1 MSKKIIFFGNERFA
15 TGTTSK
21 LLIIKALVNLGYD
34 IEYIVL
40 SQKDINK
47 NKPEI
52 IDFAINHHIKII
64 YFENNE
70 SLYDQLSKSKT
81 EFAVLASFG
90 RIIPAKI
97 LDLFS
102 GGIINIHPSLLPLH
116 RGPTPLESVIL
127 EGQTKTGI
135 SIIKLVLKMDSGP
148 IYAQEPILIKPNI
161 HKQELADMLDQKAS
175 ELLSQIIDDVTAY
188 KLDPIPQSDNNA
200 TYDKMIFKKD
210 SLLNPLTHSAIQL
223 ERQIRAH
230 EIWPRS
236 LLKINGIDLIVLKAH
251 VLEGKIKPGSI
262 YLKNRTFGVGTIDGL
277 LIIDELLPL
286 GKNKMSSKAFLAG
299 YKDKFFEEI

>member
-34 IEYIVL
+34 IEYIIL

-52 IDFAINHHIKII
+52 VDFAINHNIKII

-70 SLYDQLSKSKT
+70 SLYSQLLNLKT

-127 EGQTKTGI
+127 EGQNKTGI

-148 IYAQEPILIKPNI
+148 IYAQESIAIKPNVR
-161 HKQELADMLDQKAS
+161 KQELANTLDQKAS
-175 ELLSQIIDDVTAY
+175 ELLSKIIDDITTY
-188 KLDPIPQSDNNA
+188 KLDPVPQTDNDA
-200 TYDKMIFKKD
+200 TYDKMITKKD
-210 SLLNPLTHSAIQL
+210 SMLNPLSHTAIQL

-230 EIWPRS
+230 ETWPRS
-236 LLKINGIDLIVLKAH
+236 LLKIKGFDLIVLKAH
-251 VLEGKIKPGSI
+251 VLEDKIEPGSI
-262 YLKNRTFGVGTIDGL
+262 YINGETFGVGTLDGIL
-277 LIIDELLPL
+277 VIDELLPM
-286 GKNKMSSKAFLAG
+286 GKNKMSSRAFLAG
-299 YKDKFFEEI
+299 YKNKLL